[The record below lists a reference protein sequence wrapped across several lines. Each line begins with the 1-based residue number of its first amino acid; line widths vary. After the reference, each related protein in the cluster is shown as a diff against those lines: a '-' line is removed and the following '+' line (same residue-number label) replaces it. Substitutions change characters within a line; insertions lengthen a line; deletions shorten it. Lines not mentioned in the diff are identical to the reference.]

1 MFNNRM
7 LIAISG
13 MSSRTYYRRLQE
25 LKNQRIIVE
34 EKNYYMEVDKAL
46 QIAEAM
52 GFKLLLEKH
61 INKIT
66 KA

>member
-1 MFNNRM
+1 M

-13 MSSRTYYRRLQE
+13 MSARTYYRRMEALR
-25 LKNQRIIVE
+25 NQKLIE
-34 EKNYYMEVDKAL
+34 QQKFYFLEVDQAIK
-46 QIAEAM
+46 IAEAM
-52 GFKLLLEKH
+52 GFKMLLEKH